1 MDEKNNGA
9 TGAAEDEEIDF
20 VQIAG
25 IVLNGRYYA
34 IMQPAELLEG
44 MDEDEALIFDAT
56 EAKNGGEVELVDD
69 DDIIDAVFAEYYRLV
84 EQEKGN

>member
-9 TGAAEDEEIDF
+9 AGAAEDEEIDF

-56 EAKNGGEVELVDD
+56 EAKNGGGVELVDD

>member
-9 TGAAEDEEIDF
+9 AGAAEDEEIDF

-44 MDEDEALIFDAT
+44 MDEDEALIFGAT
-56 EAKNGGEVELVDD
+56 EAKNGGDVELVDD